1 MSGTELWLAATLLS
15 APAGAP
21 LPDITA
27 EEWPAL
33 QAAIHTLAMEWE
45 ILDPRELKYVLAKR
59 EDAEGDLNLLR
70 RRNQELNDAPRLND
84 SARFPDRAAVND
96 MLTFNRAFRR
106 HLDGR
111 QVLEADRAA
120 CYREALQETDR
131 LYYVWDAVRD
141 ARCEF
146 YYVTV
151 RRAALKKLRGLVGP
165 EAYYAG
171 NLPPYVPLWR
181 FPEMH

>member
-21 LPDITA
+21 LPEITA

-33 QAAIHTLAMEWE
+33 QAAVHSLAVEWE

-70 RRNQELNDAPRLND
+70 RRHEELKDAPRLND
-84 SARFPDRAAVND
+84 SARFPERAAVND
-96 MLTFNRAFRR
+96 MLAFNRAFRR

-111 QVLEADRAA
+111 QVLEVDRAA

-131 LYYVWDAVRD
+131 LYCIWDAVRD

-151 RRAALKKLRGLVGP
+151 RRQALKKLRGLVGP
-165 EAYYAG
+165 EVYYAG